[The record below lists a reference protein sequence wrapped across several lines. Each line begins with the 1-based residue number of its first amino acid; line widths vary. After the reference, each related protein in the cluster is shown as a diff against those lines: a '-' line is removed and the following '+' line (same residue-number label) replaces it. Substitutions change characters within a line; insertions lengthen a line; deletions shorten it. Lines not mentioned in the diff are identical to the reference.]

1 MVDAVVF
8 ELKHADVAVRRCTG
22 EKAACLMRR
31 PRNNVDRGLVEGKV
45 VDSLPLAVLG
55 TLLLPDED
63 LAVVASRC
71 QDVAVLGMRPGNA
84 PYSTFVTIG

>member
-1 MVDAVVF
+1 
-8 ELKHADVAVRRCTG
+8 
-22 EKAACLMRR
+22 MRR